1 MGASGLRMLGS
12 LKSWKLPMIEKIVA
26 ITTAP
31 RTAGILIEK
40 IVRHAPAPSMDA
52 ASYSSPGIVFSDE

>member
-1 MGASGLRMLGS
+1 MFGS

-31 RTAGILIEK
+31 RTAGILMEK
-40 IVRHAPAPSMDA
+40 IVRQAPAPSMDA
-52 ASYSSPGIVFSDE
+52 AS